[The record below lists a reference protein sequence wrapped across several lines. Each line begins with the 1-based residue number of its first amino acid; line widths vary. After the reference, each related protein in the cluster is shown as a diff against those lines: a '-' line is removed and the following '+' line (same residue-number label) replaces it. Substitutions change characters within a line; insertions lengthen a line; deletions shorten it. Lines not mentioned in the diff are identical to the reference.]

1 MQTLS
6 TQIGSLMEENEKR
19 EKELELRASALKSV
33 VVDIEQLKQSQAGLV
48 SAMGSLELK
57 QSRFTQDISRKVT

>member
-19 EKELELRASALKSV
+19 EKELELRASALESV